1 MHIKPHILRTA
12 TVAESRIFRIER
24 LDLRF
29 ANGVER
35 QYERVVGHGR
45 GAVLV
50 VPMADPGSL
59 ILVREYAAG
68 IDSYELGFPK
78 GRLEGTETLAEA
90 AQREIREEIGY
101 GAHDIRLVRRLSL
114 APGYFSHATYVM
126 LAREL
131 YPSPHPGG
139 DEPEDLEIVTWPL
152 SRLDALLARE
162 DFSDARNIAALLL
175 TRPLLHDPHTL

>member
-1 MHIKPHILRTA
+1 MRPKPHILRTA

-29 ANGVER
+29 ANGAQTE
-35 QYERVVGHGR
+35 YERVVGRGR

-50 VPMADPGSL
+50 VPLVDADTLVL
-59 ILVREYAAG
+59 IREYAAG

-78 GRLEGTETLAEA
+78 GRLEGNETLAEA
-90 AQREIREEIGY
+90 ANREIQEEIGY
-101 GAHDIRLVRRLSL
+101 GAHDLRLLRRLTL
-114 APGYFSHATYVM
+114 APGYFAHTSYIM
-126 LAREL
+126 LARGL
-131 YPSPHPGG
+131 YPAPRPG

-152 SRLDALLARE
+152 SRMDSLLARE

-175 TRPLLHDPHTL
+175 TRDFLHDHHTV